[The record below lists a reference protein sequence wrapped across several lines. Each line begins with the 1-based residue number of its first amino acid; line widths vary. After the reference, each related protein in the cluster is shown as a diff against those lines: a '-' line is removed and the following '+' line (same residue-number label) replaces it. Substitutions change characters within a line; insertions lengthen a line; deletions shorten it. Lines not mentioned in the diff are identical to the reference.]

1 MVQRTHQS
9 RVVGLGFGPH
19 AIQVMVH
26 GLDLERSE
34 VLIFLQR
41 YPNDRQLG
49 ALHTLFLLSYT

>member
-1 MVQRTHQS
+1 MMVQRTHQS

-34 VLIFLQR
+34 VLIFPR
-41 YPNDRQLG
+41 GEKFP
-49 ALHTLFLLSYT
+49 